1 MICNNC
7 KNEFTNISVLNFCP
21 YCGAKIEEQIEEKI
35 DLETEQISN
44 ESESG
49 EVENIVAAETMHQ
62 DTLDMPAIT
71 DKDIEKYKRDK
82 FFATFKKTFKDM
94 KVIIPIIALLAVIG
108 IGLFVYNVF
117 IVKPVDEVR
126 IKEDMIGKVITLPK
140 GTSIKISEDY
150 IKSFT
155 IESRNEDK
163 VKEDIKVAVTLNNGV
178 IESKIL
184 LALAYTYEGQ
194 NYWEVSDEIVLERVT
209 SLKPVVGMDE
219 KTFISALKILS
230 IPIAGT
236 PKILGEQEVKTLEIT
251 LRTADFENGK
261 EEIIVDTS
269 IDSGILATEGKI
281 KCELV
286 FENEAWKISTI
297 EQNSDED
304 FEVVLSKGLSD
315 DKIIES
321 IKSKGMQETVTY
333 PNFFEGKGFPVNDS
347 FTKSISI
354 ADKRLDMQNG
364 VLYVTA
370 KSENVAGQ
378 INTVLETAYT
388 LQISFSKIT
397 ILEGAKT
404 TVDSGTINKVSKE
417 LVISTITDAEIQ
429 GSNGFWPFSN
439 NHKITAEE
447 AKTFKAGEI
456 LSEKGLEN
464 IKYVYGSIIYKDGS
478 KDKTIAFVA
487 LYFLVY
493 DDNNGYNWKLDK
505 IDGEKSSNYR
515 EFSKAAKNQ

>member
-7 KNEFTNISVLNFCP
+7 KNEFTKISGLNFCQ
-21 YCGAKIEEQIEEKI
+21 YCGVKIEEKA
-35 DLETEQISN
+35 DLETEQIPN
-44 ESESG
+44 EVKSG
-49 EVENIVAAETMHQ
+49 EAESIVAAETMHQ

-71 DKDIEKYKRDK
+71 DEDIKKDKRDK
-82 FFATFKKTFKDM
+82 FFATFKKTFVEM

-108 IGLFVYNVF
+108 IGLLVYNVF
-117 IVKPVDEVR
+117 IVKPVDEAR

-140 GTSIKISEDY
+140 GTTIKISEDY
-150 IKSFT
+150 MKSFT

-163 VKEDIKVAVTLNNGV
+163 VKEDIKVALTLNNGV

-194 NYWEVSDEIVLERVT
+194 NYWEVSDKIVLERVT

-219 KTFISALKILS
+219 KMFISGLKKLS

-236 PKILGEQEVKTLEIT
+236 KKILGEQEVKTLGIA
-251 LRTADFENGK
+251 LRTADFGNGK

-269 IDSGILATEGKI
+269 IDSGILAAKGKI
-281 KCELV
+281 KCKLI
-286 FENEAWKISTI
+286 FEDEVWKIKTI
-297 EQNSDED
+297 EQNSAED
-304 FEVVLSKGLSD
+304 FEVVLSKDLSD
-315 DKIIES
+315 EKIIKT
-321 IKSKGMQETVTY
+321 IKSKQMEETVTY

-354 ADKRLDMQNG
+354 AGKRLDMQNG

-370 KSENVAGQ
+370 KRENVSGQ
-378 INTVLETAYT
+378 INMVLETGYT
-388 LQISFSKIT
+388 LPISFSEIT
-397 ILEGAKT
+397 LLKGAKT
-404 TVDSGTINKVSKE
+404 TVDSGTISKVPKE
-417 LVISTITDAEIQ
+417 LIISTITDAEIQ
-429 GSNGFWPFSN
+429 GSNGFWPFSK

-447 AKTFKAGEI
+447 AKTFKAGEM
-456 LSEKGLEN
+456 LSQKGLEN

-487 LYFLVY
+487 LYFLAY

-505 IDGEKSSNYR
+505 LDGEKSSNYR
-515 EFSKAAKNQ
+515 EFSKTAKN

>member
-7 KNEFTNISVLNFCP
+7 KNEFTKISGLNFCP
-21 YCGAKIEEQIEEKI
+21 YCGVQIEEQIEEKTN
-35 DLETEQISN
+35 LETEQISN

-49 EVENIVAAETMHQ
+49 EVENIVAVETMHQ

-108 IGLFVYNVF
+108 IGLFVYNFF

-178 IESKIL
+178 IESKLL

-194 NYWEVSDEIVLERVT
+194 NYWEVSDKIVLERVT

-219 KTFISALKILS
+219 KTFISGLKKLS
-230 IPIAGT
+230 IPIADT
-236 PKILGEQEVKTLEIT
+236 SKILGEKDVKTLGIA
-251 LRTADFENGK
+251 LRTPDFGNGK

-297 EQNSDED
+297 DKNSAED
-304 FEVVLSKGLSD
+304 FEVVLSTALSD
-315 DKIIES
+315 ENIIKT
-321 IKSKGMQETVTY
+321 IKSKEMKETVTY
-333 PNFFEGKGFPVNDS
+333 PNFFGGEGFPVNDI

-354 ADKRLDMQNG
+354 AGKRLDMQDG

-370 KSENVAGQ
+370 KRENVAGQ
-378 INTVLETAYT
+378 INTVLETGYT
-388 LQISFSKIT
+388 LPISFSEISLSK
-397 ILEGAKT
+397 GAKT
-404 TVDSGTINKVSKE
+404 TVDSGTINNVPTE
-417 LVISTITDAEIQ
+417 LIISTITDAEIQ
-429 GSNGFWPFSN
+429 GTNGFLWFSN
-439 NHKITAEE
+439 NHKITTEE

-464 IKYVYGSIIYKDGS
+464 KKYVYGSIIYKDGS

-505 IDGEKSSNYR
+505 LDGENSSNYK
-515 EFSKAAKNQ
+515 EYSKVAKNQ